1 MKKVTDSIGERLQP
15 VKLYLDDIDNL
26 FQILS
31 EVSSDVKIETNGY
44 QFQNVSELK
53 KLDKESIHFF

>member
-31 EVSSDVKIETNGY
+31 EVSSDVKI
-44 QFQNVSELK
+44 
-53 KLDKESIHFF
+53 